1 MENISLEEKINF
13 IYEKLKRDE
22 KERKR
27 KLFIKYF
34 IRITLLLIIVYMYF
48 FWINQIIT
56 WVKNSIIE
64 TINKKKLQIL

>member
-48 FWINQIIT
+48 F
-56 WVKNSIIE
+56 
-64 TINKKKLQIL
+64 